1 MQDKKA
7 KQTGETP
14 ADGTRGRA
22 PLSAIVIS
30 SLATI
35 VMIAVII
42 AGSLYAYHLFP
53 NVRPGSLAEELMG
66 WVVVVLGGL
75 ACLAIILLSAKL
87 RQWLASRGAR

>member
-1 MQDKKA
+1 MQDKGK
-7 KQTGETP
+7 KP
-14 ADGTRGRA
+14 ADEVPAGAARGRA
-22 PLSAIVIS
+22 PLAAIVIS

-66 WVVVVLGGL
+66 WVVVLLGGL

-87 RQWLASRGAR
+87 RRWLASRGAR